1 MSMVGFPLLLI
12 PIAIYNIIAFLMPGV
27 SFTDTLVK
35 ARLISGAEW
44 TVAFGDSL
52 VGLGVLML
60 LLEVVKGARPGA
72 KYLTDHILSLLVFG
86 AAAGEFLMWPKFAN
100 STYFLLTLLALADF
114 LSGITLRAHRSA
126 RVAAAATVS
135 APIATEPLEA
145 PEPAAIEM
153 PPAVEAQ
160 SSTDLRPLSDVAQAL
175 PAPEKRPV
183 VERQPAADDA
193 QPATEV
199 ASAASVAEAVLM
211 DHPEPKLAREPKIA

>member
-199 ASAASVAEAVLM
+199 ASAASVAESVLM